1 MNARSA
7 HLDLTNHYREAG
19 LFTVEGFS
27 NHLPMALGALLGLG
41 ARAEALHSFAARYVT
56 RLPPAA
62 PICIATLTTPR
73 DVRAAFGRPERY
85 ADLLA
90 YFAGEM
96 ARCGAESVQFAWLDE
111 LLQSPASTAFHS
123 LIRLA
128 YGRRFDHPGEIASGL
143 ADLASQR
150 RLLAPPEGDA
160 LPISDA
166 LARLLAAR
174 TLIETD
180 WQQPPI
186 SQRLREVAAS
196 HEFKRACAPLTMSAS
211 EVPTVLD
218 ALCAASIDKY
228 LSGMSFTALHLVTAC
243 HALRIVLP
251 ALGDAPAALRAF
263 WPAWAAAWVVARVVE
278 CGTPAQRGGGGD
290 VERTAAEAAVDWPA
304 LVARTLGSDD
314 DHVIKMVFTCKEE
327 HERSGDPRYP
337 RAAARLLAI
346 GHS

>member
-7 HLDLTNHYREAG
+7 HLDLTSRYREAG
-19 LFTVEGFS
+19 LFTAEGLS

-41 ARAEALHSFAARYVT
+41 ARAETLHSFAARYVT

-62 PICIATLTTPR
+62 AICIATLTTPQ

-111 LLQSPASTAFHS
+111 LLLAPASTAFHS

-150 RLLAPPEGDA
+150 RLLAPPEGEVLPITDA
-160 LPISDA
+160 LT
-166 LARLLAAR
+166 RLLAAR

-186 SQRLREVAAS
+186 SKRLREVAAS
-196 HEFKRACAPLTMSAS
+196 HEFRRACAPLAVSAS
-211 EVPTVLD
+211 DVPTVLD
-218 ALCAASIDKY
+218 ALCDASIDQY
-228 LSGMSFTALHLVTAC
+228 LNGMSFTALHLVTAC
-243 HALRIVLP
+243 HALRIVLT

-263 WPAWAAAWVVARVVE
+263 WPAWAAAWVVA
-278 CGTPAQRGGGGD
+278 CSTPAQSGGGD
-290 VERTAAEAAVDWPA
+290 VEKTATEVAVDWPA
-304 LVARTLGSDD
+304 LVARTLDSDD

-327 HERSGDPRYP
+327 HERSGDPRYA

>member
-7 HLDLTNHYREAG
+7 YVDLTQRHRAAG

-27 NHLPMALGALLGLG
+27 THLPMALGALLGLG
-41 ARAEALHSFAARYVT
+41 APAEVLHRFAAGYVT
-56 RLPPAA
+56 RLPPA
-62 PICIATLTTPR
+62 PPRSLTPVNTGR
-73 DVRAAFGRPERY
+73 EAHAAFGQSGRY

-90 YFAGEM
+90 FFSAEIE
-96 ARCGAESVQFAWLDE
+96 RDGALRVQAEWLDE

-150 RLLAPPEGDA
+150 RLLAPPEGDG
-160 LPISDA
+160 LPITDA
-166 LARLLAAR
+166 LTQLLAAR
-174 TLIETD
+174 TLVETD

-196 HEFKRACAPLTMSAS
+196 HEFKRACAPLVMSATD
-211 EVPTVLD
+211 VPTVLD
-218 ALCAASIDKY
+218 ALCGASIDKY

-263 WPAWAAAWVVARVVE
+263 WPAWAAAWVVARVVA
-278 CGTPAQRGGGGD
+278 CGTPAQRGAGE
-290 VERTAAEAAVDWPA
+290 VEKTAAEAAVDWPA

-327 HERSGDPRYP
+327 HERSGDLRYP

>member
-1 MNARSA
+1 MTARSTY
-7 HLDLTNHYREAG
+7 LELTQRQRAAG

-41 ARAEALHSFAARYVT
+41 ARAEVLHRFAAGYAT

-62 PICIATLTTPR
+62 PTRTAALATPQ
-73 DVRAAFGRPERY
+73 DVRAAFGHSERY
-85 ADLLA
+85 ADLRV
-90 YFAGEM
+90 FFDGETD
-96 ARCGAESVQFAWLDE
+96 RDGADRVQSAWLDE
-111 LLQSPASTAFHS
+111 LLQAPASTAFHS

-128 YGRRFDHPGEIASGL
+128 YGQRFDYPGEIASGL

-150 RLLAPPEGDA
+150 RLLAPLEGDV
-160 LPISDA
+160 LPITAA
-166 LARLLAAR
+166 LAQLLAAR
-174 TLIETD
+174 ALFDIG

-186 SQRLREVAAS
+186 LQRLREVAAAP
-196 HEFKRACAPLTMSAS
+196 EFRDACAPLRVVASDVPSA
-211 EVPTVLD
+211 LD
-218 ALCAASIDKY
+218 ALCSASIDEY

-251 ALGDAPAALRAF
+251 ALRDPAAALRAF
-263 WPAWAAAWVVARVVE
+263 WPAWAAAAVVAR
-278 CGTPAQRGGGGD
+278 GTPARAGGGSD
-290 VERTAAEAAVDWPA
+290 EAAVDWPA

-337 RAAARLLAI
+337 RAAARLLAV
-346 GHS
+346 GHA